1 MHPVSTADWVLYR
14 PIEGTLSAQ
23 VSRSWGL
30 NLVNVCPNK
39 VSLRGAVLCQ
49 STFFFVLLLDRIFS
63 VRHIIAKVPGMSQ
76 KCHVSNRQPE
86 MKPNLG
92 TYLYI

>member
-30 NLVNVCPNK
+30 NLVNVCLIRFRSEALFCARVP
-39 VSLRGAVLCQ
+39 SFLFYF
-49 STFFFVLLLDRIFS
+49 STEFFRFV
-63 VRHIIAKVPGMSQ
+63 
-76 KCHVSNRQPE
+76 
-86 MKPNLG
+86 
-92 TYLYI
+92 T